1 MKLSQ
6 LTTDETL
13 DVLCEIT
20 PYINNIVTDQELT
33 TELRRKA
40 DPENL
45 KTRADVMLEGAKKL
59 NVLVPIVLKK
69 RRDDIYGIL
78 SVLNKKTTEEI
89 AKQSF
94 IATVSQI
101 REVLEDKELINF
113 FKSFVQP
120 GAKE

>member
-20 PYINNIVTDQELT
+20 PYINNIVIDQELT
-33 TELRRKA
+33 TELRRKV

-45 KTRADVMLEGAKKL
+45 KTRADAMLEGAKKL

-69 RRDDIYGIL
+69 RRKDVYGIL
-78 SVLNKKTTEEI
+78 SVLNKKAPEEI

-94 IATVSQI
+94 ITTVNQI
-101 REVLEDKELINF
+101 REVLEDKELISF
-113 FKSFVQP
+113 FKSFVKP
-120 GAKE
+120 EAKE

>member
-20 PYINNIVTDQELT
+20 PYINNIAIDQELT
-33 TELRRKA
+33 TELRRKV

-45 KTRADVMLEGAKKL
+45 KSRADVMLEGAKKL

-94 IATVSQI
+94 IATVGQI

>member
-20 PYINNIVTDQELT
+20 PYINNIVIDQELT
-33 TELRRKA
+33 TELRRKV

-45 KTRADVMLEGAKKL
+45 KTRTGVMLEGAKKL
-59 NVLVPIVLKK
+59 NVLIPVVLKK
-69 RRDDIYGIL
+69 RRDDVYGIL
-78 SVLNKKTTEEI
+78 SALNKKEPEEI

-94 IATVSQI
+94 IATVNQI

-113 FKSFVQP
+113 FESFVQP
-120 GAKE
+120 EAKE

>member
-20 PYINNIVTDQELT
+20 PYINNIMTDQELN

-69 RRDDIYGIL
+69 RREDVYGIL
-78 SVLNKKTTEEI
+78 SALNKKAPEEI

-94 IATVSQI
+94 LTTVSQI

-113 FKSFVQP
+113 FKSFVKP
-120 GAKE
+120 EAKE

>member
-20 PYINNIVTDQELT
+20 PYINNIVIDQELT
-33 TELRRKA
+33 TELRRKV

-45 KTRADVMLEGAKKL
+45 KTRADVMLEGVKKL

-69 RRDDIYGIL
+69 RREDVYGIL
-78 SVLNKKTTEEI
+78 SVLNKRAPEEI

-94 IATVSQI
+94 ITTVNQI

-113 FKSFVQP
+113 FKSFVKP
-120 GAKE
+120 EAKE